1 MQEGIDL
8 VLDTTEAL
16 YSERGDR
23 SKIWGSMIKQTL
35 KRRRPQFSE
44 SYYGFGSFNDLLEEA
59 LARDL
64 IELETDERSGGYI
77 VRKVDRNA

>member
-1 MQEGIDL
+1 
-8 VLDTTEAL
+8 
-16 YSERGDR
+16 
-23 SKIWGSMIKQTL
+23 MIKQTL
-35 KRRRPQFSE
+35 KRRRPQFNE